1 MTPGSGVTASLL
13 SRGSRGGGSPSM
25 ITGIPI
31 SETVASTPATRSR
44 AATAASSEP
53 SAEVK
58 RAEEQFKRG
67 LMIRGEAAYPD
78 ESGKLPLDA
87 THEIVEPAE
96 EGGTSLPAVKRV
108 RFKIF

>member
-1 MTPGSGVTASLL
+1 MSTKRKTRRPATEKKPSGKPA
-13 SRGSRGGGSPSM
+13 
-25 ITGIPI
+25 
-31 SETVASTPATRSR
+31 ETPATRSR